1 MAQKIKPC
9 VVCYRENIFIESSE
23 NDGTMWSLIMGVSY
37 SSEEEGGDDMA
48 RVTEQLDNVI
58 HKPREEGD
66 GMERPPKAGVLSDE
80 DCDKSEKKCDIE
92 EAGAEQ
98 KADSD
103 KSSKEANKSIS
114 NMASPQ
120 RFIEVFYKYKVIP
133 LI

>member
-1 MAQKIKPC
+1 
-9 VVCYRENIFIESSE
+9 
-23 NDGTMWSLIMGVSY
+23 MGVSY

-66 GMERPPKAGVLSDE
+66 GMERPPEAGVLSDNNSE

-103 KSSKEANKSIS
+103 KSCKESNKSIS

-120 RFIEVFYKYKVIP
+120 RFIEVFYKSKVIL
-133 LI
+133 LISALDLTSSTYDSS